1 MQILML
7 VLYFNEAFLVKD
19 SKEVLFYPPGGD
31 VLAVKYM
38 ASVALFLFI
47 FPSISNGISVMKVA
61 NNYPKMFAEDT
72 HHAAYF
78 IGFL

>member
-1 MQILML
+1 M
-7 VLYFNEAFLVKD
+7 
-19 SKEVLFYPPGGD
+19 FYPPGGD

-38 ASVALFLFI
+38 SSIALFLFI

-61 NNYPKMFAEDT
+61 NNYPTIFAEDT
-72 HHAAYF
+72 AYAAYL